1 MPSILFVC
9 TANRFRSP
17 LAAAIFLS
25 KLNASNWRVES
36 AGTWATAG
44 QPAMKE
50 AISEAQKR
58 GLDISQHTSKLVN
71 EKLIREFDLILV
83 MESGQK
89 EALLHEFPRLKDR
102 IYLLTEVA
110 GNTAYSISDP
120 YITEETPEVIANEI
134 ENLIQKNFDVICNLV
149 IRKRS
154 PS

>member
-44 QPAMKE
+44 QPAVKE

-83 MESGQK
+83 METGQK
-89 EALLHEFPRLKDR
+89 EALLHEFPGLKDR

-110 GNTAYSISDP
+110 GNTAYSIPDP
-120 YITEETPEVIANEI
+120 YLTKESAEDVANEI
-134 ENLIQKNFDVICNLV
+134 EGLIDQNFDLICSLIV
-149 IRKRS
+149 RQGVKK
-154 PS
+154 

>member
-44 QPAMKE
+44 QPAVKE

-58 GLDISQHTSKLVN
+58 GLDISGHTSRAVDKKLV
-71 EKLIREFDLILV
+71 RQFDLILV

-89 EALLHEFPRLKDR
+89 EALTNEFPELKEK
-102 IYLLTEVA
+102 IYMLSEVA
-110 GNTAYSISDP
+110 GNAAYSIPDP
-120 YITEETPEVIANEI
+120 YLTKESAEDVANEI
-134 ENLIQKNFDVICNLV
+134 EGLIDQNFDLICSLIV
-149 IRKRS
+149 RQGVKK
-154 PS
+154 